1 MNPGYSLGVSNFRL
15 RNSVGTLGA
24 IALCLSQA
32 VAGTSISREGINF
45 QVIGSAGNRPIQAG
59 EAESFR
65 VGRGSVGYE
74 YGLSTTEVTV
84 SQYFQFVDAYGR
96 VNQQY
101 PDVSLLGRGIQLNSL
116 AASGYSVT
124 PSLMQYSATMSW
136 RNAAR
141 MCNWLHNGRR
151 NEKWAFES
159 GAYDVSTFTA
169 NPNGT
174 VNDQIARSAG
184 AKFWI
189 PSLDEWIKGAFYDPN
204 RYGVSG
210 DGYWQRP
217 GGQNEYLV
225 TGTPGLG
232 GQTDAQWNPNPALAP
247 FVPVGSYPQV
257 QGPWGLLDVSGGE
270 AEWTEARSGDSARQ
284 VLGSRRNDPFW
295 ALADSISW
303 IGDTLEPDFFAGF
316 RIATV
321 PAPSSLAVFSMIVL
335 FVRRRS

>member
-1 MNPGYSLGVSNFRL
+1 MNRISIAALLVSASSACVFSDR
-15 RNSVGTLGA
+15 
-24 IALCLSQA
+24 
-32 VAGTSISREGINF
+32 VAGAASIVKEGISF
-45 QVIGSAGNRPIQAG
+45 QVIGSAGNRAIQAG

-84 SQYFQFVDAYGR
+84 SQYFQFVEAYGK
-96 VNQQY
+96 VNPNY
-101 PDVSLLGRGIQLNSL
+101 PDVSLLGRGIQLNSQT
-116 AASGYSVT
+116 ASGYSVT
-124 PSLMQYSATMSW
+124 SSLLQYSATMSW

-141 MCNWLHNGRR
+141 MCNWLHNGRV
-151 NEKWAFES
+151 NEKWAFET
-159 GAYDVSTFTA
+159 GAYDVATFTS
-169 NPNGT
+169 NPDGT
-174 VNDQIARSAG
+174 VNDQITRLPG

-189 PSLDEWIKGAFYDPN
+189 PSLDEWIKGAYYDPN

-210 DGYWQRP
+210 EGYWQRP

-225 TGTPGLG
+225 TGVPGLG
-232 GQTDAQWNPNPALAP
+232 GQTDAAWNPNPALAP

-284 VLGSRRNDPFW
+284 VLGSHRSDPFW

-303 IGDTLEPDFFAGF
+303 VGDALEPDFFSGF
-316 RIATV
+316 RIATI
-321 PAPSSLAVFSMIVL
+321 PAPSSLAVFSTIVL
-335 FVRRRS
+335 LNRRRT